1 MPNKF
6 VSLLPTLPQAQAYG
20 RNVPKPKVFA
30 GSLHSRP
37 GESPRGSESSPS
49 VAAAGSGP
57 VAGNGGRGRPEADSA
72 LEMEELQRLAE
83 RHALEKQR
91 TEAIRHN
98 MENSVFAR

>member
-72 LEMEELQRLAE
+72 LEMEELQRGVCFRPPAAAIP
-83 RHALEKQR
+83 RHRAASR
-91 TEAIRHN
+91 RSNAG
-98 MENSVFAR
+98 